1 MTEDLSA
8 SISAMRHVVAVMRGS
23 ETVPAED
30 RDRLVEILEQQISE
44 MEQRQGERA

>member
-8 SISAMRHVVAVMRGS
+8 SISAMRHVVAKVRGI

-30 RDRLVEILEQQISE
+30 RDRLAEILEAEIAE
-44 MEQRQGERA
+44 MERRQGERA